1 MTTRIGDLVPRDV
14 LLASVRETL
23 AANLRLWVNVTFP
36 TVGRQATTIDLL
48 SLVPQL
54 ADLLA
59 RHEVTALV
67 LTEVAEPQPTT
78 QTPGAASDAV
88 AAVLR
93 GRDAGEQRR
102 IVEAAIILAGGSK
115 VTEFKT
121 GQMTFR
127 EPELRARATPSPQNL
142 SSLATIATVAV
153 PAMAPLLRAQEE
165 ATELE
170 NRKLRLSVA
179 ARNRLLDG
187 DLDIAE
193 IEYADHHG
201 LIGEPALRIRAERY
215 ADTTTIRPRIAWVD
229 APWNRGT
236 SAPAARVQ
244 TSERQ
249 PVPLQVQLH
258 ELEVLARQLGYTMV
272 QDSEVHDPGEVTL
285 CDEGGSHTYTGT
297 PAECRDWLD
306 GICPGCR
313 KRVPATEADDNGYH
327 PECIARVKG
336 GMELV
341 VPMSPPGPMVPVSS
355 GPLTDGQ
362 TVVINPGP
370 QTTKD

>member
-23 AANLRLWVNVTFP
+23 AANLRLWVTITFP
-36 TVGRQATTIDLL
+36 TIAPGPTTYDLL
-48 SLVPQL
+48 NLVPQL

-102 IVEAAIILAGGSK
+102 IVDAAIIL
-115 VTEFKT
+115 
-121 GQMTFR
+121 
-127 EPELRARATPSPQNL
+127 
-142 SSLATIATVAV
+142 AV

-179 ARNRLLDG
+179 ARNRLLQG

-193 IEYADHHG
+193 IEFADENE
-201 LIGEPALRIRAERY
+201 LVDAPALTIRAEIY
-215 ADTTTIRPRIAWVD
+215 AQTKTLQPRIAWVD
-229 APWNRGT
+229 SPWNGGT
-236 SAPAARVQ
+236 YAPPARVQ
-244 TSERQ
+244 TTCERH

-272 QDSEVHDPGEVTL
+272 HDSEVHDPGEVTL

-327 PECIARVKG
+327 PECIARVKD

-341 VPMSPPGPMVPVSS
+341 VPMSPPGPMVQVSS
-355 GPLTDGQ
+355 GPL
-362 TVVINPGP
+362 VINPGP